1 MKSSYQIG
9 IIGAGFGGMTAA
21 LRLKESGEN
30 DFVIFERAE
39 DLGGTWRDNQYPGC
53 ACDVPSHLYSFR
65 NAPNPNWSEAFSTQP
80 EIWKYMKQVAQQNRL
95 QEHIVYNAQ
104 IVSSVFKEETGRW
117 QLTDK
122 TGRTFDVKMLIAAIG
137 PLNRP
142 NIPPLKGLDTFR
154 GTVFHS
160 SQWDNSCNLEGK
172 KVAVI
177 GTGASAIQIVPT
189 IAPIVKDLT
198 LFQRTPAWISPRR
211 NRKYLGLEK
220 TLFKYLPFLQKL
232 NRERIYWISEFL
244 GLNFLGN
251 KLMNRLGT
259 LQALSKL
266 KKEVKDP
273 EIRKKLTPN
282 YTFGCKRI
290 LLSDDYLPSFNRVNV
305 HLVTEPID
313 HIEADGIVGKDGQK
327 HEAEVIIFGTGF
339 HAAGTDGFDM
349 EVIGLKQCNL
359 VKEWQQSGI
368 QGFKGITVSGFPNLT
383 FILGPNTGLGHT
395 SVLHI
400 MDSQMNYIIDY
411 LHLLQKQGTKGYLD
425 VQEQIQRV
433 YNEQLQSQFAG
444 TVWAS
449 GCQSWYLDAHGRNT
463 TIYPGLTQTYRKAT
477 QHIDQKDYET
487 VKGISGK

>member
-1 MKSSYQIG
+1 MKATYRIG

-21 LRLKESGEN
+21 LRLKEAGEN

-53 ACDVPSHLYSFR
+53 ACDVPSHLYSFK
-65 NAPNPNWSEAFSTQP
+65 NAPNPNWSKAFSTQP
-80 EIWKYMKQVAQQNRL
+80 EIWKYMKQVAQQHQL
-95 QEHIVYNAQ
+95 QEHIVYRAQ
-104 IVSSVFKEETGRW
+104 IVSAVFVEPTGRW
-117 QLTDK
+117 ELTDK
-122 TGRTFDVKMLIAAIG
+122 TGRTFDVKMVIAAIG

-142 NIPPLKGLDTFR
+142 YIPQIKGLDTFR

-189 IAPIVKDLT
+189 IAPMVKELS

-211 NRKYLGLEK
+211 NRKYLGFEK
-220 TLFKYLPFLQKL
+220 TLYKYLPFLQKL
-232 NRERIYWISEFL
+232 NRERIYWVSEFL
-244 GLNFLGN
+244 GQNFLGN
-251 KLMNRLGT
+251 KLINRLGT

-290 LLSDDYLPSFNRVNV
+290 LLSDDYLPSFNRENV

-313 HIEADGIVGKDGQK
+313 HIEPDGIVGKDGKK
-327 HEAEVIIFGTGF
+327 HEAEVIILSTGF
-339 HAAGTDGFDM
+339 HAAGTTGFDM
-349 EVIGLKQCNL
+349 QIIGLNHRNL
-359 VKEWQQSGI
+359 VEEWRQSGI
-368 QGFKGITVSGFPNLT
+368 QGFKGISVSGFPNLA

-411 LHLLQKQGTKGYLD
+411 LHLLDKQGTKGYLD
-425 VQEQIQRV
+425 VHQQTQKS
-433 YNEQLQSQFAG
+433 YNDQLQSQFAG

-449 GCQSWYLDAHGRNT
+449 GCQSWYMDEHGRNT
-463 TIYPGLTQTYRKAT
+463 TIYPRLTVAYRKMT
-477 QHIDQKDYET
+477 QQIDPKDYKL
-487 VKGISGK
+487 VKS